1 MGKNTDNLADKAI
14 EAASELSERAARE
27 ADQTLA
33 VTRRAAADASHSLRE
48 GLEALREEVPT
59 AFSRAAAQAEAL
71 SRQGL
76 ERARQAGDQ
85 TVGYIRDEPVKAVA
99 MAAAV
104 GAVAALL
111 VGWLG
116 RSSRS
121 GHAAAR

>member
-1 MGKNTDNLADKAI
+1 MSKNTDNLADKAI
-14 EAASELSERAARE
+14 EAANELSERAARE

-85 TVGYIRDEPVKAVA
+85 TVDYIRDEPVKAVA

-121 GHAAAR
+121 GHASAR